1 MIIVS
6 DILNAWYR
14 TRLKS
19 QGYRHK
25 VYIRALNNELRGSRL
40 GHALLRNMN
49 ELMAQNPGWHE
60 EFKAIIGNK
69 VDYNEAFWESD
80 LGFLWYQGN
89 LNRQNEY
96 FGYTM
101 GEIQKHGHSTHMD
114 VGCGWGELTTRVSK
128 MPQIKEAVGIDI
140 AESVIRKAKD
150 LSKGSNATFVHLDV
164 LECEE
169 HFDLVTILGSTDYI
183 PAELFE
189 EVLRKMLELADK
201 QLIIVNSLR
210 AVPFEEALTLTES
223 KQTFRYDIGCVHP
236 INHYL
241 AQWELEYGY
250 TYEIQKF
257 GQDSTLTSV
266 VMK

>member
-1 MIIVS
+1 MILVS
-6 DILNAWYR
+6 DLLNAWYR

-19 QGYRHK
+19 AGYRQQTF
-25 VYIRALNNELRGSRL
+25 VRALHNELRHSRL
-40 GHALLRNMN
+40 GHALLRNVN
-49 ELMAQNPGWHE
+49 ELMAQNPGWHD
-60 EFKAIIGNK
+60 EFRALIGDK
-69 VDYNEAFWESD
+69 DYNEAFWESD
-80 LGFLWYQGN
+80 LGYLWYQGN

-96 FGYTM
+96 FAYTI
-101 GEIQKHGHSTHMD
+101 EQIQKHGHKTHMD
-114 VGCGWGELTTRVSK
+114 VGCGWGELTIRVSK
-128 MPQIKEAVGIDI
+128 LPQVKEAVGIDI
-140 AESVIRKAKD
+140 AEAVIRKAKELAKD
-150 LSKGSNATFVHLDV
+150 TEATFVHLDV

-189 EVLRKMLELADK
+189 SVLRKMLELADK

-210 AVPFEEALTLTES
+210 AVPFEEALALTQS

-236 INHYL
+236 INHL
-241 AQWELEYGY
+241 LELWQKEYGY

-266 VMK
+266 VKK